1 MKNVVGKQIKEV
13 REELGITQEQLAI
26 RLEMAGWQVDRF
38 LISKIERGERQVLD
52 TEVQLIAKALKV
64 EVSNLFTEMK

>member
-1 MKNVVGKQIKEV
+1 MKNIVGKRIKEI
-13 REELGITQEQLAI
+13 REKLGITQEQLAI
-26 RLEMAGWQVDRF
+26 RLEMAGWDADRF

-64 EVSNLFTEMK
+64 GVSSLFDENK